1 MNLDGHILEIN
12 AVNKGVKVKVYHC
25 YENNCLGTL
34 YLSEEQQKTLEK
46 IIKECKK

>member
-1 MNLDGHILEIN
+1 MKLDGHILDISEG
-12 AVNKGVKVKVYHC
+12 NKCVQVKVYHC
-25 YENNCLGTL
+25 YEDNCLGTV